1 MRDEQMSKFVN
12 LIAFIDGTGNNAFKQ
27 KADEQTN
34 VARLWHACREVKP
47 SGDVAYQKVFYRP
60 GVGTRRWELIRGS
73 AIGHRLMDR
82 VREVKSDL
90 ENEIKIAKE
99 DGFIPRIYLF
109 GFSRGAYAVRWLAGL
124 LQCEVEV
131 LGCWDTVKA
140 TMKGPDVAEAGKN
153 VKHAFHAMAIDEY
166 RALFDVTH
174 FTNSPQ
180 AIEVWFPGCHSD
192 VGGGYKEAELS
203 YAPLNWMVRLS
214 VRCGLLVDLG
224 KIPEEPAY
232 ATMPVVHDET
242 RKFGW
247 KIISFNIFDHYSNR
261 QISSAETVYS
271 SVEQLRALGYAHE
284 YLPQNCLAWNES
296 QWIGNL
302 A

>member
-1 MRDEQMSKFVN
+1 MNKFVN
-12 LIAFIDGTGNNAFKQ
+12 LVAFIDGTGNNAFKQ
-27 KADEQTN
+27 KAEEQTN

-82 VREVKSDL
+82 VRELKSYL

-124 LQCEVEV
+124 LQCEIEV

-140 TMKGPDVAEAGKN
+140 TMKGPDAVAAGDN
-153 VKHAFHAMAIDEY
+153 VKHAFHAMAIDEH
-166 RALFDVTH
+166 RKLFDVTR
-174 FTNSPQ
+174 FTDSPQ

-192 VGGGYKEAELS
+192 VGGGYEESEL
-203 YAPLNWMVRLS
+203 AMGPLNWMTGLTK
-214 VRCGLLVDLG
+214 RCGLLVDSSRISQEKRFDL
-224 KIPEEPAY
+224 
-232 ATMPVVHDET
+232 MPTLHDET
-242 RKFGW
+242 RKIGW
-247 KIISFNIFDHYSNR
+247 KIIDLMVFDSYYER
-261 QISSAETVYS
+261 QIAASDMVYTTVG
-271 SVEQLRALGYAHE
+271 ELRAHGYVRD
-284 YLPQNCLAWNES
+284 YLPTSCLAWNEATTVE
-296 QWIGNL
+296 NL